1 MNYEDVKKTS
11 EEMACKIFEY
21 IHATDLSLDKKDEIF
36 YSISASFLTSGI
48 HENDY
53 NKAIRKIREVSRNI
67 SLLAE
72 SGYLKY
78 LFGDLEE
85 ERILKDLSD

>member
-1 MNYEDVKKTS
+1 MKYEDIKKTS

-21 IHATDLSLDKKDEIF
+21 IHATDLSLEKKDELF
-36 YSISASFLTSGI
+36 YTISASFLTSGI

-53 NKAIRKIREVSRNI
+53 NKAIRKIREVSRDI

-72 SGYLKY
+72 SGYLKF

>member
-1 MNYEDVKKTS
+1 MKYEDVKKTA

-21 IHATDLSLDKKDEIF
+21 IHATDLSLEKKDELF

-53 NKAIRKIREVSRNI
+53 KKAIRKIREVSRDI
-67 SLLAE
+67 SLMAE

-78 LFGDLEE
+78 LFSDLEE

>member
-1 MNYEDVKKTS
+1 MKYEDVKKTA
-11 EEMACKIFEY
+11 EQMACKIFEY
-21 IHATDLSLDKKDEIF
+21 IHATDLSPDKKDKIF

-53 NKAIRKIREVSRNI
+53 SKAIRKIREVSRDI

-72 SGYLKY
+72 SGYLKF

>member
-1 MNYEDVKKTS
+1 MKYEDVKKTA

-21 IHATDLSLDKKDEIF
+21 IHATDLSLDKKDELF
-36 YSISASFLTSGI
+36 YEISASFLTSGI
-48 HENDY
+48 HEGDY
-53 NKAIRKIREVSRNI
+53 SKAMRRIREVSRDI

-72 SGYLKY
+72 LGYLKY

-85 ERILKDLSD
+85 ERILKNLSD

>member
-1 MNYEDVKKTS
+1 MKYEDVKKTA

-21 IHATDLSLDKKDEIF
+21 IHATDLSSDKKDEIF

-48 HENDY
+48 HESDY

-72 SGYLKY
+72 LGYLKF